1 MNNTETESKIKN
13 KKNKR
18 RKKKHRVLKAI
29 LLIFFILI
37 LAAAAGVFAFNKYAE
52 NVIEESAIKDIDT
65 QDIYSLI
72 YQKST
77 IYDDV
82 GNEIDALYLSGG
94 NRTIIAYEDI
104 PQDLVNAVIDTEDK
118 TFWEHKGFNY
128 TRMIG
133 AV

>member
-1 MNNTETESKIKN
+1 MNNAETENKIKN
-13 KKNKR
+13 KKTKR
-18 RKKKHRVLKAI
+18 RKKKKKHRVLKAI

-52 NVIEESAIKDIDT
+52 KVIEESAIKDIET
-65 QDIYSLI
+65 EDIYSLV

-94 NRTIIAYEDI
+94 NRTIIAI
-104 PQDLVNAVIDTEDK
+104 TIRN
-118 TFWEHKGFNY
+118 
-128 TRMIG
+128 R
-133 AV
+133 